1 VNTNIVFFKSISKY
15 LYKNKTKKK
24 FVMNYKEQVMGLV
37 RHALTFI
44 GGVLIAKGLAN
55 DGQVV
60 EMIGSVVT
68 FVGTIWSVLNKR
80 A

>member
-1 VNTNIVFFKSISKY
+1 
-15 LYKNKTKKK
+15 
-24 FVMNYKEQVMGLV
+24 MNYKEQVMGLV
-37 RHALTFI
+37 RHSLTFI

>member
-1 VNTNIVFFKSISKY
+1 MNEQSNIFGSNIFKYSLITGISI
-15 LYKNKTKKK
+15 L
-24 FVMNYKEQVMGLV
+24 L
-37 RHALTFI
+37 
-44 GGVLIAKGLAN
+44 GVLIAKGLAN